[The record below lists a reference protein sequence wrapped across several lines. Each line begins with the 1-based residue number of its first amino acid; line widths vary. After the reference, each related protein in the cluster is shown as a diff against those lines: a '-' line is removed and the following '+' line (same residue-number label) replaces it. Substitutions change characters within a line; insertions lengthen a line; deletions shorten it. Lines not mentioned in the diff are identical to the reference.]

1 MKSDGENRHF
11 FVLGDSKPELFE
23 IILYYEISLKIKAIL
38 LILGDFN
45 SYS

>member
-1 MKSDGENRHF
+1 MKSDGKNRHF
-11 FVLGDSKPELFE
+11 FVLEVFAPGLFE
-23 IILYYEISLKIKAIL
+23 IILYYEVSLKIKAIL